1 MLLKKRCTV
10 QIGIVGLGL
19 MGGSL
24 GIALKAADPNYRI
37 VGYDHNER
45 HRTEAMALG
54 LVDTIATTMEAIR
67 ACDVIFLAIPVD
79 GIIAALKELNGVEA
93 RCTIIDLGST
103 KAKIVASVPPS
114 IRENFVAAHPMTGTE
129 KFGPTAAVDGLYAD
143 KVVVLCNL
151 EESGEHQQKIALK
164 LFRQIGM
171 KIVFMRANE
180 HDRHAAFISH
190 MPHALSF
197 SLANAVMRQEEPRSI
212 TALAGGGFRDMSRI
226 AKSSPEMW
234 IDVFRQN
241 KTNLLTALDHFEEE
255 LAKCRD
261 MVEREAWEE
270 LRAWMREANSLH
282 DIL

>member
-1 MLLKKRCTV
+1 MK
-10 QIGIVGLGL
+10 IGIIGLGL

-24 GIALKAADPNYRI
+24 GIALKAHNPAYQI
-37 VGYDHNER
+37 IGLDHNTQ
-45 HRTEAMALG
+45 HCAQALKLG
-54 LVDTIATTMEAIR
+54 LVDEIVSDREEIT

-79 GIIAALKELNGVEA
+79 GIIAALQTLKNVKPE
-93 RCTIIDLGST
+93 CTIIDLGST
-103 KAKIVASVPPS
+103 KAKIVASVPAL
-114 IRENFVAAHPMTGTE
+114 IRENFIAAHPMTGTE
-129 KFGPTAAVDGLYAD
+129 KFGPSAAIEGLYKE

-151 EESGEHQQKIALK
+151 EESGEHQQKTALK
-164 LFRQIGM
+164 LFREIGM

-226 AKSSPEMW
+226 AKSSPDMW
-234 IDVFRQN
+234 EDVFRQN
-241 KTNLLTALDHFEEE
+241 KTNLLTAIDYFNQE
-255 LAKCRD
+255 LEKCRQ
-261 MVEREAWEE
+261 MVEREEWDT
-270 LRAWMREANSLH
+270 LNAWMHDANRLH